1 MKNQRR
7 KGTVIMSTS
16 KSLAAKK
23 AWETQCRAIT
33 KPATE
38 SLVAFYDDE
47 TMDFLSD
54 ASSQNELKCPA
65 RFLGK

>member
-7 KGTVIMSTS
+7 TGTVIMSTS
-16 KSLAAKK
+16 RIQVAKM
-23 AWETQCRAIT
+23 AWGILCKAIT

-38 SLVAFYDDE
+38 WLVAFYDDE

>member
-1 MKNQRR
+1 MKNQRG

-38 SLVAFYDDE
+38 WLVASDDGE
-47 TMDFLSD
+47 SMHFLSD
-54 ASSQNELKCPA
+54 ASSQKDLK
-65 RFLGK
+65 

>member
-1 MKNQRR
+1 
-7 KGTVIMSTS
+7 MSTS

-38 SLVAFYDDE
+38 WLVASDDGE
-47 TMDFLSD
+47 SMHFLSD
-54 ASSQNELKCPA
+54 ASSQKDLK
-65 RFLGK
+65 